1 MQGCAGHAD
10 LGSITHASCVILD
23 KLLPVSEVLLH
34 HMESRN
40 NDSMDFKRG
49 WRELQYFFKCLE
61 HICVINKLYYCY
73 LVPHDRNKRNIEYS
87 RTFLGNWVT
96 FEMTRPLLG
105 RKGLAMSC
113 SSFLSFPK
121 WRKSIIHYSH
131 PVTVPEKDRA
141 SRIWKTRGR
150 PSVTPQSI
158 SIP

>member
-1 MQGCAGHAD
+1 MQISVQI
-10 LGSITHASCVILD
+10 LTPPLISSVTLD

-40 NDSMDFKRG
+40 NDSTDLKRE
-49 WRELQYFFKCLE
+49 WWELLIIFFKYLE
-61 HICVINKLYYCY
+61 HISIIHKLCYCY
-73 LVPHDRNKRNIEYS
+73 LVPHDRDKRNIANS
-87 RTFLGNWVT
+87 RTSLGNWVT
-96 FEMTRPLLG
+96 FAMTRPLLG

-121 WRKSIIHYSH
+121 WRKHIIHCSH